1 MSGKII
7 AVSLPGMFEFINA
20 AIVSFYGTLFAVIW
34 IILPVFLAAV
44 FWTLRL
50 YQKRI
55 EFISKI
61 KWDILELRPPRDII
75 KTPKSMEQIFSTFY
89 GIYSGAPK
97 WHEKY
102 LDGQIDLWLS
112 LEMVGRGGGTRFY
125 VRCPS
130 KFRNLVESAIYAQY
144 PDVEITEAQDYVE
157 EMPAVLPNEIW
168 DLWGSGFTLAKNNA
182 YPIKTYP
189 YFEEVKEEKRVDP
202 ISVVAE
208 TMSKLKDD
216 EMIWIQLL
224 ISPTGAPS
232 GNDLKKEC
240 DDEIKKIVDS
250 TREEKTTGETISLGM
265 WKLTPSQQDIIKSIG
280 AKASKLPFQ
289 FSLRTIYIDKK
300 NAFTMSNVAALRASF
315 QLFNTSD
322 MNSLKGD
329 KLSTSYSKIWGRIFP
344 WYKTFQV
351 NSKKRKIY
359 DYYRK
364 RRFGYSGRL
373 VSESLPILNTEEL
386 ATLFHFPAGVV
397 KAAKL
402 QTTYSRKGEPPV
414 NLPIES

>member
-1 MSGKII
+1 
-7 AVSLPGMFEFINA
+7 MFEFINA
-20 AIVSFYGTLFAVIW
+20 AIASFYGTLLTVLW
-34 IILPVFLAAV
+34 LVLPVFLAAV

-55 EFISKI
+55 EFISKV
-61 KWDILELRPPRDII
+61 KWEILELRPPRDII
-75 KTPKSMEQIFSTFY
+75 KTPKSMEQIFAAFY
-89 GIYSGAPK
+89 GIYSGEIK
-97 WHEKY
+97 LHDKY
-102 LDGQIDLWLS
+102 LDGKVNLWIS

-125 VRCPS
+125 VRCPGQ
-130 KFRNLVESAIYAQY
+130 FRNLVESAIYAQY
-144 PDVEITEAQDYVE
+144 PDVEITEAPDYVE
-157 EMPAVLPNEIW
+157 EMPVILPNETW
-168 DLWGSGFTLAKNNA
+168 DLWGSGFVLAESSA

-189 YFEEVKEEKRVDP
+189 YFEEVKEEKRIDP
-202 ISVVAE
+202 ISTIAE

-224 ISPTGAPS
+224 ISPAGVLT

-240 DDEIKKIVDS
+240 AEEIKKIVDS
-250 TREEKTTGETISLGM
+250 TREEKGEGDRISLGM
-265 WKLTPSQQDIIKSIG
+265 WKLTPSQQDIIKAIG
-280 AKASKLPFQ
+280 NKASKLSFQ
-289 FSLRTIYIDKK
+289 ICLRTIYIDKR

-329 KLSTSYSKIWGRIFP
+329 KLITSYNKIWGRFFP
-344 WYKTFQV
+344 WYKKFQI

-373 VSESLPILNTEEL
+373 VSETLSILNTEEL

-414 NLPIES
+414 NLPIEG

>member
-1 MSGKII
+1 
-7 AVSLPGMFEFINA
+7 MFEFINA
-20 AIVSFYGTLFAVIW
+20 AVASFYGTLLTVIW
-34 IILPVFLAAV
+34 LMLPVFLLAV

-55 EFISKI
+55 EFISKV
-61 KWDILELRPPRDII
+61 KWNLLELRPPRDII
-75 KTPKSMEQIFSTFY
+75 KTPKSMEQIFAAFY
-89 GIYSGAPK
+89 GIYSGGIK
-97 WHEKY
+97 WYDKY
-102 LDGQIDLWLS
+102 LDGKVDLWIS
-112 LEMVGRGGGTRFY
+112 LEIVGRGGGTRFY

-130 KFRNLVESAIYAQY
+130 QFRNLVESAIYAQY
-144 PDVEITEAQDYVE
+144 SDVEITEATDYVE
-157 EMPAVLPNEIW
+157 EMPSVLPNETW
-168 DLWGSGFTLAKNNA
+168 DLWGSGLTLAKNSA

-202 ISVVAE
+202 ISTVAE

-224 ISPTGAPS
+224 VSPTGAPT

-240 DDEIKKIVDS
+240 DGEIKKIVDS
-250 TREEKTTGETISLGM
+250 TREEKGEGEKISLGM
-265 WKLTPSQQDIIKSIG
+265 WKLTPGQQDVIKAIG
-280 AKASKLPFQ
+280 NKASKLPFQ

-300 NAFTMSNVAALRASF
+300 NAFTMPNVAALRASF

-322 MNSLKGD
+322 MNALKGD
-329 KLSTSYSKIWGRIFP
+329 KLSTSYSKFWGRVFP
-344 WYKTFQV
+344 WYKKFKI